1 MIHFKGEHI
10 QDGLHDLGEDIHEI
24 GEHIKNDIGKAM
36 KEKMFNIWKD
46 QGLVDIVVAAALPG
60 ST

>member
-1 MIHFKGEHI
+1 LIHFKGEHI

-36 KEKMFNIWKD
+36 KEKMFNI
-46 QGLVDIVVAAALPG
+46 
-60 ST
+60 